1 MAQKMTT
8 ENTSAIKELTNATK
22 DNTAAL
28 RGDADNTLKAFERY
42 ATKRM
47 KLESEIEQA
56 QLKANTTVGNEK
68 KAWENVVALKQQS
81 LKASEDTYE
90 ILKKQA
96 VGVDKDRAQEIIDAV
111 DQQKAILSAQKFA
124 GNRGNRTIFDVIK
137 SDIQRA
143 TMRITDFGLVARVL
157 NTARKEIQ
165 QVYQNILKLDEAMTN
180 LRIVTGSNT
189 EQAKSNDE
197 YLQ

>member
-1 MAQKMTT
+1 
-8 ENTSAIKELTNATK
+8 
-22 DNTAAL
+22 
-28 RGDADNTLKAFERY
+28 
-42 ATKRM
+42 M

-81 LKASEDTYE
+81 LDKTKETYNILEQQARKKVGDQRVDE
-90 ILKKQA
+90 ITEA
-96 VGVDKDRAQEIIDAV
+96 VKEQM
-111 DQQKAILSAQKFA
+111 AILSAQKFA

-143 TMRITDFGLVARVL
+143 TMRITDFGLAARVL

-165 QVYQNILKLDEAMTN
+165 QVYQNILKLNEAMTN

-189 EQAKSNDE
+189 EQAKSMMNAYNDLSKKSEEKSAEEKFSEMEKNDE
-197 YLQ
+197 IEAEIERIKKEKGIEK